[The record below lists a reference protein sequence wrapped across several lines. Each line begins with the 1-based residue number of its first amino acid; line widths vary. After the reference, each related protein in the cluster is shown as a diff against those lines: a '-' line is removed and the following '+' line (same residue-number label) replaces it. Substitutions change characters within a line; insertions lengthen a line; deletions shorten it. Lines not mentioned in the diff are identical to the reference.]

1 MKGRCIAV
9 TVSFNIVVSTG
20 ELTLPFLQLTN
31 VVSIGSQYGR
41 LLTERGMKKLDKQIR
56 SAGGYMP
63 ISEKGGLEDWVQ
75 MMVRVLLPDD
85 TQADPKVEKLG
96 MVDGDHRKGLFDKK

>member
-1 MKGRCIAV
+1 
-9 TVSFNIVVSTG
+9 
-20 ELTLPFLQLTN
+20 
-31 VVSIGSQYGR
+31 
-41 LLTERGMKKLDKQIR
+41 
-56 SAGGYMP
+56 MP

-85 TQADPKVEKLG
+85 TQAEPKVEKLG